1 MAAPSRSVNSDNSQH
16 SAIIRACDPSPDWL
30 NPKEQPTRYIRSIRK
45 LQDTY
50 KRREM
55 SATYGTD
62 TKVEISYKTEQIQLV
77 FKMEIPNVLF
87 PLLNE
92 ATKLKQISS
101 VL

>member
-1 MAAPSRSVNSDNSQH
+1 
-16 SAIIRACDPSPDWL
+16 
-30 NPKEQPTRYIRSIRK
+30 
-45 LQDTY
+45 
-50 KRREM
+50 M

-92 ATKLKQISS
+92 AIKLKQISS